1 MTQWMEMVFRGSL
14 TLLQSV
20 LRQAAAA
27 GATASDVPT
36 AKRQVKTEIQR
47 HRRLPGTLRR
57 WLCQEVDAISA
68 PDAETFRQ
76 RLNEETDRLSL

>member
-14 TLLQSV
+14 TLLQNV
-20 LRQAAAA
+20 LREAAAA
-27 GATASDVPT
+27 ATSSDVPA
-36 AKRQVKTEIQR
+36 AKRQVKAGIQR

-76 RLNEETDRLSL
+76 RLNEEIDRLSR